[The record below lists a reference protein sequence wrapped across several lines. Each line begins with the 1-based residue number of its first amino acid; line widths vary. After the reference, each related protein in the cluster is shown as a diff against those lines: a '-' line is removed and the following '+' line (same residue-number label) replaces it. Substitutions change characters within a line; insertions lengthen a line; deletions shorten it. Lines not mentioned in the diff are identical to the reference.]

1 MEAAVGSARWL
12 LDKVVTQLS
21 DNLVAAYVT
30 STELG
35 LNMEKIKM
43 DLLYTQGLLQ
53 TAQEWRDISDNTG
66 LQRLLEN
73 LSKKADKAEDVL
85 DELQYFIIQDQIDGT
100 HEATPMVDDGLP
112 GHILHGRHA
121 LRHTVGWRQY
131 YRLEEFHVKK
141 ERIGFELSELRN
153 LKELRGELKIC
164 NLEKVTTREE
174 AEGAK
179 LNWKRNLKT
188 LMLVWG
194 PVQRTIESDVPDGLE
209 PPSNLKELVIK
220 NHGGSIGPSW
230 LCREICVNNL
240 RSLHL
245 EGVSWGTPTPFGQLM
260 QLEELTLIK
269 IASIHKFGLGFGGV
283 TEKSFPHL
291 KKVEFVDMPE
301 LLEWVRGVH
310 CHLFSKVASIWC
322 EKCPNLSMLLLQLP
336 SSDCSAAPCAQDINT
351 TWFPNL
357 CDLYIAGCPKL
368 SLPPMP
374 HTSTLTSAK
383 VFGQTGGMLFEKRGW
398 MYMATAVLWSF
409 IT

>member
-1 MEAAVGSARWL
+1 METLKR
-12 LDKVVTQLS
+12 
-21 DNLVAAYVT
+21 
-30 STELG
+30 
-35 LNMEKIKM
+35 KI
-43 DLLYTQGLLQ
+43 DIGNLQ
-53 TAQEWRDISDNTG
+53 TLMFFGE
-66 LQRLLEN
+66 EN
-73 LSKKADKAEDVL
+73 RS
-85 DELQYFIIQDQIDGT
+85 
-100 HEATPMVDDGLP
+100 
-112 GHILHGRHA
+112 
-121 LRHTVGWRQY
+121 
-131 YRLEEFHVKK
+131 RLEEFHVKK

-398 MYMATAVLWSF
+398 MYMATAITIKDPPHVSLTDLQKMSSLTELVVKGCECMLFSEVEEGVIFRSVQKLSISDCRLTGNSLRKFLNRFPAITKFKILCCKNLVLPVEDGEGLQDLSSLQKLK
-409 IT
+409 I